1 MGNVGNG
8 NMARAQA
15 SRGQMSMAGR
25 GGGGPR
31 MSAGG
36 GGGFRGGGGGGGGFR
51 GGGGGGGRGGG
62 GGGRRSDIVLK
73 HDIMLL
79 GHLDNGLGFYRFVYN
94 GGHTPYV
101 GVMAQE
107 VQAVRPD
114 AVAQG
119 RDGYLRVRY
128 DKLGVKFETY
138 HQWMSSGAHI
148 PSTTGGSR

>member
-1 MGNVGNG
+1 
-8 NMARAQA
+8 
-15 SRGQMSMAGR
+15 
-25 GGGGPR
+25 
-31 MSAGG
+31 
-36 GGGFRGGGGGGGGFR
+36 
-51 GGGGGGGRGGG
+51 
-62 GGGRRSDIVLK
+62 
-73 HDIMLL
+73 MLL